1 MTEIKSTQPLPAAAP
16 PRSAT
21 AAADLALKLLQPMQG
36 LLAAGES
43 AEAEVISIKEALQS
57 FQLTLRLTL
66 NNGRQAT
73 LETNSPRSATAGAAL
88 LVTATSDSRLLATLQ
103 PAGRQPLSQIDLG
116 QLPVGTLIQGK
127 VTASQQIQQD
137 GQTSFRVVISLLN
150 SPLAG
155 QKLSIDSALAL
166 APGSLVTATVQGSQ
180 SLALVPLSGRLDQLM
195 LGQQLAAQQNRQG
208 SLEGLIGALQ
218 TTGAAL
224 PEGLR
229 GAAERLLGLIPQLQ
243 QMTDAKALA
252 AALSGSG
259 AFLEARL
266 LGGQVDTLAG
276 DLKAALLR
284 LVAQL
289 PGLPGST
296 PLATAQAGAN
306 FGQALPAFARN
317 ALGALGQTNAGQQ
330 AQAFPLPS
338 RLLQSMDGE
347 ADLET
352 ILKLAAAAISR
363 LQTHQLSSLAQ
374 TQTSPD
380 GTQLTTWQLELPM
393 RDQRDIVPLQI
404 KLQREQDT
412 KREQTEKPETLWRV
426 ELAFDMTPLGPLQ
439 VQAQLLQGS
448 LSSQI
453 WAERDGTAQ
462 LIRAELDHLRQRL
475 TAAGLT
481 VAELACRQGTPPQ
494 GPRTTIDQRFV
505 DETA

>member
-1 MTEIKSTQPLPAAAP
+1 MTEIKSTQPLSGAAP

-43 AEAEVISIKEALQS
+43 AEAEVISIKEALQN

-66 NNGRQAT
+66 VNGRQAT
-73 LETNSPRSATAGAAL
+73 LETSSPRSATAGTAL
-88 LVTATSDSRLLATLQ
+88 IVTAASDTRLLATLQ
-103 PAGRQPLSQIDLG
+103 PAGKQPLSQIDLG
-116 QLPVGTLIQGK
+116 QLPVGTLLQGK
-127 VTASQQIQQD
+127 VSASQQLQQD
-137 GQTSFRVVISLLN
+137 GQTTFRVVISLLN

-155 QKLSIDSALAL
+155 QKLSIDSALPL

-180 SLALVPLSGRLDQLM
+180 SLSLVPLNGRLDQLM
-195 LGQQLAAQQNRQG
+195 LGQQLSAQHNRQG
-208 SLEGLIGALQ
+208 SLMGLLSALQ
-218 TTGAAL
+218 TPGASL
-224 PEGLR
+224 PDGLR

-243 QMTDAKALA
+243 QLGDAKALA
-252 AALSGSG
+252 TALSSSG
-259 AFLEARL
+259 VFLEARL
-266 LGGQVDTLAG
+266 LGGQTEGLPN

-296 PLATAQAGAN
+296 PLVAAQASAN

-317 ALGALGQTNAGQQ
+317 ALGALGQTNTSQQ
-330 AQAFPLPS
+330 AQAFPLPN
-338 RLLQSMDGE
+338 RLLQNFDGE

-374 TQTSPD
+374 SQTSPD
-380 GTQLTTWQLELPM
+380 GTQLTTWQLEVPM
-393 RDQRDIVPLQI
+393 RDQRDIVPLQL
-404 KLQREQDT
+404 KLQREQNASRD
-412 KREQTEKPETLWRV
+412 QEKPETLWRV
-426 ELAFDMTPLGPLQ
+426 ELAFDMAPLGPLQ
-439 VQAQLLQGS
+439 VRAQLLQGA

-453 WAERDGTAQ
+453 WAERDSTAQ
-462 LIRAELDHLRQRL
+462 LIRDELDNLRQRL

-494 GPRTTIDQRFV
+494 GPRTSIDQRFV
-505 DETA
+505 DERA